1 MRFFRGRRNQ
11 GNELPNDAQILE
23 TMVVPAFVLD
33 KDRRVVLWN
42 KAAEELTGV
51 PASQLLNTRDHWRA
65 FYDHPRPCLADLF
78 FAEMVA
84 EAKSKNL
91 YAVELDEGQK
101 NARRAENWCNM
112 PMLSRKRY
120 LIIDASAILDANGQV
135 LAVIETLRDT
145 TAEQEA
151 RATLQKQREEQAQH
165 VADQLA
171 DACSSLG
178 AALAAL
184 AGGDLTY
191 KIEKKLPGAID
202 QLREDFN
209 IAIEQLRS
217 VLSQTVAASSTIREG
232 TGDIATTADDLSRR
246 TEQQAAS
253 LEETAAALSQIMT
266 TVRRTAD
273 GATRAREVVAT
284 TKTNAEQSGQ
294 IVRDAVDTMSGVA
307 HSSNKINQII
317 GVIDEIAFQTNLLAL
332 NAGVEAA
339 RAGEAGRGFAVV
351 ASEVRALAQRS
362 AEAAKEIKTLISE
375 SSAHVNRGVQL
386 VGLTGDALQKII
398 ASIGGIS
405 EVVAEITAS
414 ALEQATG
421 LKEINTAVTHMDQV
435 TQQNAG
441 MVQQAASISQD
452 MVRETAELDLLMGRF
467 QLGRDKSQSAGRPE
481 APARRLVRTR

>member
-1 MRFFRGRRNQ
+1 MRFFRGRRDK
-11 GNELPNDAQILE
+11 GGGVPPEAHILE

-33 KDRRVVLWN
+33 RDRRVVLWN

-51 PASQLLNTRDHWRA
+51 PAARLLNTRDHWRA
-65 FYDHPRPCLADLF
+65 FYDQPRPCLADLF
-78 FAEMVA
+78 FADMVA

-91 YAVELDEGQK
+91 YAVQLNEGQK

-112 PMLSRKRY
+112 PMLSQKRY
-120 LIIDASAILDANGQV
+120 LILDASAILDAHGQV
-135 LAVIETLRDT
+135 VAVIETLRDT

-151 RATLQKQREEQAQH
+151 KATLQKERDEQSQQ
-165 VADQLA
+165 VAGQLTE
-171 DACSSLG
+171 ACSSLG
-178 AALAAL
+178 AALSAL
-184 AGGDLTY
+184 ANGDLTC

-209 IAIEQLRS
+209 AAVDQLQS
-217 VLSQTVAASSTIREG
+217 VLSQTVAASSTIRAG
-232 TGDIATTADDLSRR
+232 TGNIATTADDLSRR

-273 GATRAREVVAT
+273 GATHAREVVGA

-294 IVRDAVDTMSGVA
+294 IVRDAVDTMNGVA
-307 HSSNKINQII
+307 RSSNKINQII

-362 AEAAKEIKTLISE
+362 AEAAKEIKSLISE
-375 SSAHVNRGVQL
+375 SSNHVNRGVHL
-386 VGLTGDALQKII
+386 VGLTGEALEKII
-398 ASIGGIS
+398 ANIADIS
-405 EVVAEITAS
+405 NVVAEIAAS

-421 LKEINTAVTHMDQV
+421 LNEINTAVSHMDRV

-441 MVQQAASISQD
+441 IVQQAATISQE
-452 MVRETAELDLLMGRF
+452 MVRETAGLDLLMNRF
-467 QLGRDKSQSAGRPE
+467 QLGHERGPSAARHE
-481 APARRLVRTR
+481 APARRLVRAR

>member
-1 MRFFRGRRNQ
+1 
-11 GNELPNDAQILE
+11 
-23 TMVVPAFVLD
+23 
-33 KDRRVVLWN
+33 VLWN

-65 FYDHPRPCLADLF
+65 FYEHARPCLADLF
-78 FAEMVA
+78 FADMVA

-91 YAVELDEGQK
+91 YAVQLDEGQK
-101 NARRAENWCNM
+101 TARRAENWCNM
-112 PMLSRKRY
+112 PMLSRSRY
-120 LIIDASAILDANGQV
+120 LIIDASAILDANGQ
-135 LAVIETLRDT
+135 LIAVIETLRDT

-151 RATLQKQREEQAQH
+151 KATLQKEREEQARQI
-165 VADQLA
+165 AEQLTG
-171 DACSSLG
+171 ACSSLG
-178 AALAAL
+178 TALSAL
-184 AGGDLTY
+184 SNGDLTY

-202 QLREDFN
+202 QLRENFN
-209 IAIEQLRS
+209 AAVEQLQS
-217 VLSQTVAASSTIREG
+217 VLSQTVAAGSTIRQG
-232 TGDIATTADDLSRR
+232 TENIAKTAGDLSRR

-273 GATRAREVVAT
+273 GATHAREVVAA
-284 TKTNAEQSGQ
+284 TKANAEQSGQ
-294 IVRDAVDTMSGVA
+294 VVRDAVDTMSGVA
-307 HSSNKINQII
+307 RSSNKINQII

-339 RAGEAGRGFAVV
+339 RAGDAGRGFAVV

-375 SSAHVNRGVQL
+375 SAAHVNRGVQL
-386 VGLTGDALQKII
+386 VGLTGEALHKII
-398 ASIGGIS
+398 AGITDIS

-441 MVQQAASISQD
+441 MVQEAASISQE
-452 MVRETAELDLLMGRF
+452 MVHETAELDLLMSRF
-467 QLGRDKSQSAGRPE
+467 QLGEDRSQSAGRQE
-481 APARRLVRTR
+481 APARRAVRAR